1 MEDPNQ
7 SIGGDKVNTNKPDLN
22 VWSNWGKK
30 SEASFSRARSMYVL
44 EKKISSDLFVSFKSH
59 ASLKCWFQLS
69 TQRASS
75 ILAAY
80 QVHTHASIFH
90 IVYITSTIFHYDWSI
105 SLKVIFLPLTC
116 NGASSVSAP
125 TDHYDG
131 TGAIPRLVPWCA
143 NQGTTNAAQ
152 TDDEPT
158 AAAKIRRTTTTVAR
172 LRGASNEECNF
183 GLLALRQHRRCSTA
197 LYCSDWEQ
205 LIPTLRD
212 LARGAH
218 HQHRPTAF

>member
-1 MEDPNQ
+1 MLVSALHTESLQHIKFTLMP
-7 SIGGDKVNTNKPDLN
+7 
-22 VWSNWGKK
+22 
-30 SEASFSRARSMYVL
+30 
-44 EKKISSDLFVSFKSH
+44 LFF
-59 ASLKCWFQLS
+59 AG
-69 TQRASS
+69 
-75 ILAAY
+75 
-80 QVHTHASIFH
+80 FH
-90 IVYITSTIFHYDWSI
+90 ILYITSNIFHYNWSI

-131 TGAIPRLVPWCA
+131 TGAIPRLVPRCA
-143 NQGTTNAAQ
+143 NQGTTNAQPQ

-158 AAAKIRRTTTTVAR
+158 AAAKIRRTTVAR

-183 GLLALRQHRRCSTA
+183 GLLALRQHRRSSTA

-212 LARGAH
+212 LAFGAH
-218 HQHRPTAF
+218 QCPTAF

>member
-1 MEDPNQ
+1 MLVSALHTESPQ
-7 SIGGDKVNTNKPDLN
+7 
-22 VWSNWGKK
+22 
-30 SEASFSRARSMYVL
+30 Y
-44 EKKISSDLFVSFKSH
+44 ISSISSSH
-59 ASLKCWFQLS
+59 SCLYFL
-69 TQRASS
+69 
-75 ILAAY
+75 L
-80 QVHTHASIFH
+80 
-90 IVYITSTIFHYDWSI
+90 VYITSTIFHYDWSI

-158 AAAKIRRTTTTVAR
+158 AAAKIRRTTTTAVAR

-197 LYCSDWEQ
+197 LYYSDWEQ